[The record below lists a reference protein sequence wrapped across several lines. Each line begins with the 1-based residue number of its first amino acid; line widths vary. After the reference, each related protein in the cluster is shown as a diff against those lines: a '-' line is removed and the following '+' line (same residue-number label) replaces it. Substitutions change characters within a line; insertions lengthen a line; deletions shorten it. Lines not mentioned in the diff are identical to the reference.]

1 MFEREP
7 AMSDDAENW
16 EVPFEA
22 QPAPQEYAFDLE
34 RALSAVVALSSR
46 VPEDAFTAA
55 TLGTERAGNGVLIN
69 NDGTI
74 LTIGYLIMEA
84 EEVWLTTNDGRVV
97 AGHVVGFDYVTG
109 FGLVQALGPLGV
121 EALPL
126 GDSRSLRPRARV
138 VIGGAGGRKHS
149 VAAYVVARQEFAG
162 YWEYVLDNAVFT
174 APAHPHWGGT
184 AMIGTEGEVLGIGS
198 LQVPHQ
204 IAVNQIVPL
213 NMVVPIELL
222 PPIYDDLKRLGR
234 ANRPARPWLGLYAAE
249 SDSGIVVVGF
259 AGNGPARRAGL
270 REGDT
275 IVAVAGAEVTS
286 LADFFRRVWALGT
299 AGVDV
304 PLTLDREG
312 DGFNVRVASA
322 DRSLF
327 TKAVRLH

>member
-1 MFEREP
+1 MVE
-7 AMSDDAENW
+7 DAENW
-16 EVPFEA
+16 EVPPEV
-22 QPAPQEYAFDLE
+22 QPSARDYGFDLE
-34 RALSAVVALSSR
+34 RTLSSIVGLTAR

-55 TLGTERAGNGVLIN
+55 TLGTERAGNGVLIGR
-69 NDGTI
+69 DGTI

-84 EEVWLTTNDGRVV
+84 EEIWLTTNEGRVV
-97 AGHVVGFDYVTG
+97 AGHVTAFDYVTG

-121 EALPL
+121 DALPL
-126 GDSRSLRPRARV
+126 GDSRPIRPGARV
-138 VIGGAGGRKHS
+138 VVGGAGGRRHS
-149 VAAYVVARQEFAG
+149 VAAHVVARQEFAG
-162 YWEYVLDNAVFT
+162 YWEYVLDNAIFT

-184 AMIGTEGEVLGIGS
+184 AMIGSEGEVLGIGS

-204 IAVNQIVPL
+204 IRGNQVIPL

-222 PPIYDDLKRLGR
+222 PPIYDDLKKLGR
-234 ANRPARPWLGLYAAE
+234 VNRAPRPWLGLYAAE
-249 SDSGIVVVGF
+249 SDNGIVVVGF

-270 REGDT
+270 HEGDT
-275 IVAVAGAEVTS
+275 VVAVAGVEVTS
-286 LADFFRRVWALGT
+286 LADFFRHVWALGA

-312 DGFNVRVASA
+312 DVFNVRITSA